1 MGAICSCGGPSR
13 SSRPGVC
20 RLQNLWH
27 LNPQGFSAL
36 LSFSGW
42 SKEAETLRAPRVRTA
57 FTAEQ
62 VSTLESA
69 FQHHRYLGPLE
80 RRTLAREMRLSE
92 AQVRGR
98 ARVEAAQEMGFFSPV
113 L

>member
-1 MGAICSCGGPSR
+1 M
-13 SSRPGVC
+13 
-20 RLQNLWH
+20 
-27 LNPQGFSAL
+27 
-36 LSFSGW
+36 SFSGW

-80 RRTLAREMRLSE
+80 RRRLAREMRLSE
-92 AQVRGR
+92 VQVRAQ
-98 ARVEAAQEMGFFSPV
+98 ARVGAAQEMGLFSPV